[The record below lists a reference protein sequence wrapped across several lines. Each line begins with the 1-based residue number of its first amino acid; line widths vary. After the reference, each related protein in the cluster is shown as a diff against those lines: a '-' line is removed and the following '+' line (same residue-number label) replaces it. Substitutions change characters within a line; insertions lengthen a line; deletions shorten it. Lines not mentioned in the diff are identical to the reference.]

1 MAIAS
6 EVVRAA
12 GQESLLSVPVSL
24 PYVDE
29 PILLSVGDRVTI
41 PTEFWN
47 YAADSVNMVVMDDY
61 RLNERGQTWLSDV
74 SDPTITGVVRWLGT
88 LPPISDTQLFAG
100 IQTVSLVSYVKKYIY
115 NYENSCLHR
124 TLLSLL
130 TTMALVVLM
139 LIKHIL
145 LVLKNM
151 ESFFR
156 WSM

>member
-1 MAIAS
+1 MAVAS

-47 YAADSVNMVVMDDY
+47 YAADSVNMISKVDK
-61 RLNERGQTWLSDV
+61 RLKKRGQPWLSDV

-100 IQTVSLVSYVKKYIY
+100 IQTVSVYRS
-115 NYENSCLHR
+115 
-124 TLLSLL
+124 LSI
-130 TTMALVVLM
+130 M
-139 LIKHIL
+139 
-145 LVLKNM
+145 
-151 ESFFR
+151 
-156 WSM
+156 

>member
-1 MAIAS
+1 MAVTS
-6 EVVRAA
+6 EVARAA

-47 YAADSVNMVVMDDY
+47 YAADSVNMVNKGDFD
-61 RLNERGQTWLSDV
+61 LNKKGQPWLSDV

-100 IQTVSLVSYVKKYIY
+100 IQTVSLSIV
-115 NYENSCLHR
+115 
-124 TLLSLL
+124 
-130 TTMALVVLM
+130 
-139 LIKHIL
+139 
-145 LVLKNM
+145 
-151 ESFFR
+151 
-156 WSM
+156 

>member
-1 MAIAS
+1 MAVAS

-47 YAADSVNMVVMDDY
+47 YTADSVNTISKDDIN
-61 RLNERGQTWLSDV
+61 LKTRGQPWISDV

-88 LPPISDTQLFAG
+88 LPPSGNTQLFAG
-100 IQTVSLVSYVKKYIY
+100 IQTVSLINYVKEVYY
-115 NYENSCLHR
+115 YTNSRLHR

-130 TTMALVVLM
+130 TTMVLVVLM

-145 LVLKNM
+145 FVLRDM
-151 ESFFR
+151 ESSFQ

>member
-1 MAIAS
+1 MAVAS

-47 YAADSVNMVVMDDY
+47 YAADSVSDSISNTSKD
-61 RLNERGQTWLSDV
+61 QPWLSDV

-100 IQTVSLVSYVKKYIY
+100 IQTVSVYRS
-115 NYENSCLHR
+115 
-124 TLLSLL
+124 T
-130 TTMALVVLM
+130 
-139 LIKHIL
+139 
-145 LVLKNM
+145 
-151 ESFFR
+151 
-156 WSM
+156 SM